1 MVKIIQK
8 NLWGLISIVIPSK
21 NVNGFS
27 DFFKK
32 SCFEKIAKIFRI
44 IKIMIIERNKNSN
57 SNSSNNSNM
66 Q

>member
-27 DFFKK
+27 DFLKK

-44 IKIMIIERNKNSN
+44 ITVVIIERNKNSN